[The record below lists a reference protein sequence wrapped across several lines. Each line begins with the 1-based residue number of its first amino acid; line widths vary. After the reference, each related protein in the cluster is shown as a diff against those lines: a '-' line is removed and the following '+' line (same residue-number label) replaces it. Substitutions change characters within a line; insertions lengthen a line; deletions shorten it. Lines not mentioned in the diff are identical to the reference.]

1 MTLDEIAK
9 ELGVSTSTVSRALSG
24 KGRIGEKTR
33 SRIVSFVEEQEQKEG
48 RNQKKQ
54 QRTHNLGVV
63 FHDDV
68 YTSGSFYFHDC
79 LLGICEAAALR
90 GYNVVVTVEK
100 TNDIVNLRSIV
111 EEQKVD
117 GIILTRALDEDKA
130 LRYLVEQQFPTGMT
144 GTCNRQE
151 VIQVDTDNE
160 RLTEELV
167 SILVGQGF
175 ERFALV
181 VEDLS
186 FNVNRS
192 RRNGFY
198 KALIKNGIP
207 EREQLY
213 YTGAL
218 KIDFLD
224 TIISDMI
231 AKKVQCII
239 CGDDVIST
247 WMMSRLQAGGYR
259 VPKDIAIAS
268 LYNSSNLNCFSPS
281 ITAVSVP
288 ARQVGIRMGTQMIHC
303 LEGEKYA
310 QKSMM
315 DYEILLRK
323 STKSKEI

>member
-1 MTLDEIAK
+1 M
-9 ELGVSTSTVSRALSG
+9 
-24 KGRIGEKTR
+24 
-33 SRIVSFVEEQEQKEG
+33 
-48 RNQKKQ
+48 
-54 QRTHNLGVV
+54 
-63 FHDDV
+63 
-68 YTSGSFYFHDC
+68 
-79 LLGICEAAALR
+79 
-90 GYNVVVTVEK
+90 
-100 TNDIVNLRSIV
+100 
-111 EEQKVD
+111 
-117 GIILTRALDEDKA
+117 
-130 LRYLVEQQFPTGMT
+130 
-144 GTCNRQE
+144 
-151 VIQVDTDNE
+151 
-160 RLTEELV
+160 
-167 SILVGQGF
+167 GQGF

-239 CGDDVIST
+239 C
-247 WMMSRLQAGGYR
+247 GGYR

>member
-1 MTLDEIAK
+1 MTLDEVAK
-9 ELGVSTSTVSRALSG
+9 ELGVSVSTVSRALSG

-33 SRIVSFVEEQEQKEG
+33 NRVLSFVEEQEQKEG
-48 RNQKKQ
+48 KNQKKQ
-54 QRTHNLGVV
+54 QKTHNLGVI

-79 LLGICEAAALR
+79 LLGICESAALR

-100 TNDIVNLRSIV
+100 TNDIRNLQAMV
-111 EEQKVD
+111 EQQKVD
-117 GIILTRALDEDKA
+117 GMILTRGLDEDKA
-130 LRYLVEQQFPTGMT
+130 LHYLLEQKFPTGIT
-144 GTCNRQE
+144 GICNSKE

-160 RLTEELV
+160 LLTEDLV
-167 SILVGQGF
+167 SVLIKQGF

-207 EREQLY
+207 ESEQLY
-213 YTGAL
+213 YTGTL
-218 KIDFLD
+218 KVDFLD

-231 AKKVQCII
+231 AKKVQCIV

-288 ARQVGIRMGTQMIHC
+288 ARQVGIRMGTQMIHF
-303 LEGEKYA
+303 LEGEEYV
-310 QKSMM
+310 QKTVM

-323 STKSKEI
+323 STKSI

>member
-1 MTLDEIAK
+1 M
-9 ELGVSTSTVSRALSG
+9 
-24 KGRIGEKTR
+24 
-33 SRIVSFVEEQEQKEG
+33 
-48 RNQKKQ
+48 
-54 QRTHNLGVV
+54 
-63 FHDDV
+63 
-68 YTSGSFYFHDC
+68 
-79 LLGICEAAALR
+79 
-90 GYNVVVTVEK
+90 
-100 TNDIVNLRSIV
+100 
-111 EEQKVD
+111 
-117 GIILTRALDEDKA
+117 
-130 LRYLVEQQFPTGMT
+130 
-144 GTCNRQE
+144 
-151 VIQVDTDNE
+151 
-160 RLTEELV
+160 
-167 SILVGQGF
+167 GQGF

-224 TIISDMI
+224 TI
-231 AKKVQCII
+231 KVQCII

-268 LYNSSNLNCFSPS
+268 LYNSSSLNCFSPS

-303 LEGEKYA
+303 LG
-310 QKSMM
+310 Q
-315 DYEILLRK
+315 
-323 STKSKEI
+323 

>member
-1 MTLDEIAK
+1 MKLQKNLVYLQVRFRERYQGKA
-9 ELGVSTSTVSRALSG
+9 ELGKKQEVVLSRLL
-24 KGRIGEKTR
+24 K
-33 SRIVSFVEEQEQKEG
+33 SRNKRKAG
-48 RNQKKQ
+48 TKKKQ

-303 LEGEKYA
+303 LQGEKYA